1 MKNKLSM
8 NKPCVSDFHQQMS
21 AHDDIAINTSAEPN
35 LNQVVLSRRQMLKG
49 SLNAAALG
57 FFGLNLSSNMV
68 FAAGKNNLNI
78 PFIGFNSIQPQ
89 TDPGFD
95 KVMVADGYQAKAFFP
110 WGDPV
115 ETGATTWKADAT
127 NSWQEQLKQAGQNHD
142 GMHFFAFPDDHNR
155 GLMVINHEY
164 VNPTLHQDGFTYV
177 DGKRRQEDVKKE
189 QAAHG
194 VSVIEVK
201 KDSQG
206 QWQRVYPSVYNRRIS
221 ALTAMQVSGP
231 LAGHDLLKTV
241 DDPAAME
248 IIGTLNNCSNGFTP
262 WGTYLACEENWH
274 NYFANQDAS
283 DYQSRVSHHRY
294 GISTGKKAKNY
305 GWNTIDKRFDATP
318 NPALAHQGHVNEPNR
333 FGWVVEID
341 PFDPESKPIKRT
353 AFGRFCREGVT
364 PALAE
369 NGQMAFYSGD
379 DTRGE
384 YVYKFVP
391 KQRFDKTQPKK
402 HRDMLDHGTLYVA
415 RFNDDGSGRWLPLIH
430 GHSGLTAENGF
441 ASQADVLVNARA
453 AADKLGA
460 TPMDRPEWATV
471 NPHNLDVYI
480 SLTNNYLRGNEFSL
494 NAANPRPDNR
504 HGQIIKIQEDQA
516 DPAAIT
522 FQWELFVVAGEK
534 AGTQN
539 SDGQPVAEHLVG
551 NIQGD
556 IFSSPDGLGF
566 DQDGRLWILTDY
578 DDDDPVMDNMGCN
591 QMLCANPETRE
602 IKRFLVGPRGCE
614 ITGIT
619 WSPDYTAMWV
629 NIQHPGLSYPASDG
643 KTRPRSTTVLITKDD
658 GGVIGR

>member
-1 MKNKLSM
+1 MPNHYS
-8 NKPCVSDFHQQMS
+8 NDFHQKIS
-21 AHDDIAINTSAEPN
+21 SYDDVAINPTEAES
-35 LNQVVLSRRQMLKG
+35 LDAVALSRRQLLKG
-49 SLNAAALG
+49 SLNVAAMG
-57 FFGLNLSSNMV
+57 FFGLNLSHNLV
-68 FAAGKNNLNI
+68 FAAGKTNLNI

-89 TDPGFD
+89 TDPLFD
-95 KVMVADGYQAKAFFP
+95 QVVVAEGYQAKPFFS

-115 ETGATTWKADAT
+115 VTGATDWNTDAL

-142 GMHFFAFPDDHNR
+142 GMHFFAFPDDNNH

-164 VNPTLHQDGFTYV
+164 TNPTLHKDGITFV
-177 DGKRRQEDVKKE
+177 DGKRRLDDVKKE

-221 ALTAMQVSGP
+221 AMTAMQVSGP

-274 NYFANQDAS
+274 NYFVNQDVD
-283 DYQSRVSHHRY
+283 DYQSRISHHRY
-294 GISTGKKAKNY
+294 GLSTGKEAKKY
-305 GWNTIDKRFDATP
+305 GWNTIDNRFDATP
-318 NPALAHQGHVNEPNR
+318 NATLPHQGFVNEPNR

-341 PFDPESKPIKRT
+341 PFNPYSKPIKRT
-353 AFGRFCREGVT
+353 AFGRFCRECVA
-364 PALAE
+364 PAIAE

-384 YVYKFVP
+384 YIYKFVP
-391 KQRFDKTQPKK
+391 EQRFDKTQPEK
-402 HRDMLDHGTLYVA
+402 HRDMLDRGTLYVA
-415 RFNDDGSGRWLPLIH
+415 RFNNNGSGRWLPLVH

-441 ASQADVLVNARA
+441 PSQAEVLVNARA
-453 AADKLGA
+453 AADQLGA

-471 NPHNLDVYI
+471 NPHNLDVYVT
-480 SLTNNYLRGNEFSL
+480 LTNNHLRGTEFVL

-516 DPAAIT
+516 NPAAIT

-534 AGTQN
+534 SGSQN
-539 SDGQPVAEHLVG
+539 ADGKRVAEHLVG
-551 NIQGD
+551 NIEGD

-578 DDDDPVMDNMGCN
+578 DDDDPVMENMGCN

-602 IKRFLVGPRGCE
+602 IKRFMVGPRGCE

-643 KTRPRSTTVLITKDD
+643 RTRPRSTTVLITKDD